1 MCSSPYAGIVLLHG
15 SAPWVP
21 LFAHTDGC
29 CTVQQHVWCFK
40 GDSAPAPRLSA
51 QSVSALQTS
60 LPLTDVRVC
69 SAAPMTVAATCFF
82 VGAAVRGKVS
92 VSWLHY
98 PCALGRF
105 SFTPFTA
112 VFFVN
117 KRVHSLFV
125 PAKNNQPRILPLES
139 IRAGAAAQDTR
150 FGDPK
155 ETLPLWGITSSD
167 CPSCLRN
174 DPDFD
179 AWSHLGGHSSW
190 RFSCLSR
197 LRFGPLTLAKA
208 CMKLC
213 FQSIHYTH
221 ILGHL

>member
-1 MCSSPYAGIVLLHG
+1 MCSSPYAGIVQLHG
-15 SAPWVP
+15 SACWVP

-29 CTVQQHVWCFK
+29 CTTECTVQQHVCCFK

-98 PCALGRF
+98 PRALGRF
-105 SFTPFTA
+105 SFTPLTA
-112 VFFVN
+112 VFPVN
-117 KRVHSLFV
+117 KGACSLFV
-125 PAKNNQPRILPLES
+125 PAKKQPANASSPC
-139 IRAGAAAQDTR
+139 RASGQVQLLSTVR

-155 ETLPLWGITSSD
+155 STKQNNPKQALPLWGITSSD
-167 CPSCLRN
+167 HPS
-174 DPDFD
+174 
-179 AWSHLGGHSSW
+179 
-190 RFSCLSR
+190 
-197 LRFGPLTLAKA
+197 
-208 CMKLC
+208 
-213 FQSIHYTH
+213 
-221 ILGHL
+221 